1 MRDVPCRSVE
11 ALHFV
16 GMHTPHFLI
25 GVALLLLMVADDAS
39 SEPLYVSDKLVLNV
53 YAEANQAGGRVATI
67 ETGDAV
73 EELERVDNFVR
84 VRLSDGREGWVGA
97 NYLSTQPPAVVQLKQ
112 LQTMSSPP
120 VPSKQ
125 SSEELAR
132 LQKQNA
138 ALSAEITELKR
149 KAMVPALASAPIA
162 QESAPAKTE
171 SAVEPE
177 TSADVAPLVV
187 VERNL
192 WWAWAL
198 AVIAAGAG
206 GFVAGYQ
213 TLGRRVRE
221 RFGGVKVY

>member
-1 MRDVPCRSVE
+1 
-11 ALHFV
+11 
-16 GMHTPHFLI
+16 MHTPHFSI
-25 GVALLLLMVADDAS
+25 GVALMLLMVADDAS

-53 YAEANQAGGRVATI
+53 YAEANQGGGRVATI

-112 LQTMSSPP
+112 LQTMSSPA
-120 VPSKQ
+120 VPAKQ

-138 ALSAEITELKR
+138 ALSAEITEFKK
-149 KAMVPALASAPIA
+149 KAMVPAVASAPA
-162 QESAPAKTE
+162 AEESASAKTQ

-177 TSADVAPLVV
+177 TSADAAPPVV
-187 VERNL
+187 IERNV